1 MSDKPA
7 DDPTRWYP
15 LGQYVEDEDDYSGK
29 RDDDTKTFTLARSD
43 MAALNRFTQTGR
55 KLPLS
60 RATYQTQM
68 GLTSES
74 ELTDDVWA
82 AVDKMLVSFKTING
96 DCNNFLLDDG
106 DNKGTWAKTVDVAG
120 KIWAYSDNA
129 GGEAGDSFYQAMLE
143 AVNAYNEADNEKDKD
158 EQKKLVREY
167 TSMQMKDCTALAA
180 AAEVVETELGDFQ
193 TRCSGYAT
201 DLSGHEKTLQNLL
214 DKEYGDIEDI
224 KADIEKQTA
233 LIKSKQSKIDADRLI
248 ERQEAYY
255 EWM

>member
-29 RDDDTKTFTLARSD
+29 RDDDTQTFTLARSD

-82 AVDKMLVSFKTING
+82 AVDKMLVSFKTVSCAILMMTMYTLFTRTLLTCPSHVP
-96 DCNNFLLDDG
+96 DQWRLQQFLTRRRRQQG
-106 DNKGTWAKTVDVAG
+106 H
-120 KIWAYSDNA
+120 
-129 GGEAGDSFYQAMLE
+129 
-143 AVNAYNEADNEKDKD
+143 
-158 EQKKLVREY
+158 
-167 TSMQMKDCTALAA
+167 
-180 AAEVVETELGDFQ
+180 LGQ
-193 TRCSGYAT
+193 
-201 DLSGHEKTLQNLL
+201 
-214 DKEYGDIEDI
+214 
-224 KADIEKQTA
+224 
-233 LIKSKQSKIDADRLI
+233 DR
-248 ERQEAYY
+248 
-255 EWM
+255 